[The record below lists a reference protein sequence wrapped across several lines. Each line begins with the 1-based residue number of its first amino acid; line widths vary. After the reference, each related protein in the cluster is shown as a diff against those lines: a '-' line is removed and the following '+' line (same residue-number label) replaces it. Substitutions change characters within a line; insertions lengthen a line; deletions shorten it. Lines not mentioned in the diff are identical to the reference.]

1 MSQMKISNRFKGFLL
16 YNLGYDI
23 WMLNARGNDYSTGHL
38 KYNRTGDDRRDYWN
52 FSWHEIGIYDLP
64 ATIDYIL
71 KQTDYSRLHYIGHSQ
86 GTTTFF
92 VLCSEKPEYN
102 DKISLMVAMA
112 PVVFIGHNNN
122 DIVKS
127 SCKFLKPIEVSFS
140 NLLKKIYETIAN
152 KKILFHSRRFLIL
165 LDGMSLVSQ

>member
-1 MSQMKISNRFKGFLL
+1 MSQIKIKNRFKGFLL
-16 YNLGYDI
+16 YNLGYDV

-38 KYNRTGDDRRDYWN
+38 KYNRDGDERRNYWN

-71 KQTDYSRLHYIGHSQ
+71 QQTDYPRLHYIGHSQ

-102 DKISLMVAMA
+102 EKISLMIAMA
-112 PVVFIGHNNN
+112 PPVFIGHNNN
-122 DIVKS
+122 DIVKA
-127 SCKFLKPIEVSFS
+127 SCIFLNTIEVSLVFS
-140 NLLKKIYETIAN
+140 YLLKMRRLQIKYCTYF
-152 KKILFHSRRFLIL
+152 LFIPEAC
-165 LDGMSLVSQ
+165 